1 MHEGIPL
8 LSKIP
13 KFEHHSIASGGYH
26 SVRSLTVLVIF
37 GKWFELP
44 LESGFNCPWKIV
56 LIFLGKWFQLSMEN
70 GFNCHWKV
78 V

>member
-1 MHEGIPL
+1 M
-8 LSKIP
+8 
-13 KFEHHSIASGGYH
+13 
-26 SVRSLTVLVIF
+26 RSLTVLVIF

-44 LESGFNCPWKIV
+44 LESGFNCPWEIV
-56 LIFLGKWFQLSMEN
+56 LIFLGKWFQMSMEN